1 MRADKLI
8 KRAGVDKPYTTLK
21 NYDPVDKT
29 RAYELFMT
37 TDRDLTDI
45 AIELGVNREVISAW
59 SREGEWLAR
68 RKTFEAELMRAAD
81 EKYKAFVMENK
92 LPVLRRHIRISG
104 KMENAIEQII
114 DEEIASAEKDGKPM
128 DDKLIR
134 RMADALAA
142 VTGVSAKAIGLA
154 DTIVQNNGPGG
165 GRVPLVAIGISP
177 QLPSERT
184 GNGPTIEVREIEQ

>member
-1 MRADKLI
+1 MKTDKLI
-8 KRAGVDKPYTTLK
+8 KRVTKPYTTVK
-21 NYDPVDKT
+21 HYDPGDKAK
-29 RAYELFMT
+29 AYELFMT

-45 AIELGVNREVISAW
+45 AIELGVSREVISAW
-59 SREGEWLAR
+59 STQGAWLER
-68 RKTFEAELMRAAD
+68 RKAVERELMQAAD

-114 DEEIASAEKDGKPM
+114 DEEIKAAAEQGKPM

-154 DTIVQNNGPGG
+154 DTVVQNNGPGS
-165 GRVPLVAIGISP
+165 GRVPLVAIGIAP

-184 GNGPTIEVREIEQ
+184 GDGRPTIEVREVEQ